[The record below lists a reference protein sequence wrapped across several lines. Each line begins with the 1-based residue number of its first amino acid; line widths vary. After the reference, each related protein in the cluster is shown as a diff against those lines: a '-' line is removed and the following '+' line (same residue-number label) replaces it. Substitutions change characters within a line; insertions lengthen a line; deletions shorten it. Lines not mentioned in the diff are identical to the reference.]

1 MSSRV
6 FTIAVGAIILI
17 AILVYLFSFEVRET
31 QTAVVLTF
39 GKASSKPIDR
49 AGLYFQWPWPIQ
61 SVVKYDKRL
70 HTFETRL
77 EETLTADKQNI
88 TVSLAVGWRIVNPI
102 QFRESFGRR
111 GRLEDVEQRL
121 DHLVSN
127 EASIIAQYKLENLVS
142 TDPTKIKFDTIE
154 ADMAQAVSENAVAQ
168 FGVEVPLVRIRRLE
182 LPEIGATAVKER
194 MKEERNKEAKK
205 YRAQGQGAAAEI
217 RARADSIRKQILAR
231 AEADAQRIRA
241 QGEAKAAPYYE
252 KLGREEALAEF
263 LKRVDAIKH
272 VVEKTTTLILDKNAE
287 PFPLFDKGLTLSDEA
302 AAAKAAPGPAPTAT
316 P

>member
-17 AILVYLFSFEVRET
+17 AILVYLFSFEVR
-31 QTAVVLTF
+31 
-39 GKASSKPIDR
+39 
-49 AGLYFQWPWPIQ
+49 
-61 SVVKYDKRL
+61 YDKRL

-102 QFRESFGRR
+102 QFRESFGRK

-142 TDPTKIKFDTIE
+142 TDPKKIEFDTIE
-154 ADMAQAVSENAVAQ
+154 ADMARAVSENAVAQ

-182 LPEIGATAVKER
+182 LPEIGARAVKER

-217 RARADSIRKQILAR
+217 RARADSIRKQI
-231 AEADAQRIRA
+231 QRIRA

-263 LKRVDAIKH
+263 LKRVDAIKN

-287 PFPLFDKGLTLSDEA
+287 PFPLFDKGVTLSDEA
-302 AAAKAAPGPAPTAT
+302 AAAKAVPGPAPTAT